1 MAKIKTTD
9 MSINPDTALK
19 SKVTTATAGEKNS
32 KVSTRKVLAKNRI
45 SHRTGHGKRS
55 NIHLQTINGGLIRL
69 PWKQAD
75 AMVIE
80 GSAKYLSRTKFNE
93 LSAKKK

>member
-19 SKVTTATAGEKNS
+19 SNVTSNDGVKAS
-32 KVSTRKVLAKNRI
+32 KASTRKVLAKNCI
-45 SHRTGHGKRS
+45 SHRTGHGKRG
-55 NIHLQTINGGLIRL
+55 NIHLQTSHGALVRL

-75 AMVIE
+75 AMVSE
-80 GSAKYLSRTKFNE
+80 GSAKYISRTKFNT